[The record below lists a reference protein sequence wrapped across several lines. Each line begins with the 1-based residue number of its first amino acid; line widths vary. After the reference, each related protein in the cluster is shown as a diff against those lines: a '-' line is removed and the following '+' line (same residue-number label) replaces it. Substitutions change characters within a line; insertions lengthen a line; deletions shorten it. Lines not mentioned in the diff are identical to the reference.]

1 MNEKS
6 GGTSL
11 TSSKVAALL
20 GVHSS
25 TVKRWCEEGSLISE
39 KTEGG
44 HRRIRLADAL
54 DTAKRRGITTFLDS
68 FHPWEANV
76 YLAVSEAEDRGD
88 FFRLHNLALH
98 WLSNG
103 NPELMGRLLFA
114 VGNRPRVSFPRFL
127 DEGVRDFM
135 ALVGEEWQ
143 GGRLAVGEEHM
154 ASQVVLEVLLRFR
167 TGWDHPFTPSPSTN
181 DILPVAVVGAMQ
193 GDHHDLG
200 AQAVRVLLEREGWRV
215 YYLGADVPLEEF
227 AEVQRAQGA
236 SLVCISLSPRSTL
249 PDLQRAI
256 RVLGEYYRPRYPY
269 ALGLGGSLEGISREM
284 VQEGPFKAQ
293 SFFLS
298 AREFVHWVRT
308 LDEDSDSQDPR
319 RVA

>member
-1 MNEKS
+1 MNEKP

-11 TSSKVAALL
+11 TSSKVADLL

-25 TVKRWCEEGSLISE
+25 TVKRWCEEGSLISN
-39 KTEGG
+39 KTDGG
-44 HRRIRLADAL
+44 HRRIQLGDAL
-54 DTAKRRGITTFLDS
+54 HHARERGISTFLDS

-76 YLAVSEAEDRGD
+76 YLAVTGAEERGD
-88 FFRLHNLALH
+88 YRRLHNLALR
-98 WLSNG
+98 WLSDG

-114 VGNRPRVSFPRFL
+114 AGNRPHLSFPQFL

-143 GGRLAVGEEHM
+143 GGRLAVGEEHL

-167 TGWDHPFTPSPSTN
+167 TGWDNPFVPSPTTN
-181 DILPVAVVGAMQ
+181 DLLPVAVVGAMQ

-215 YYLGADVPLEEF
+215 YYLGANVPLEEF
-227 AEVQRAQGA
+227 AGVQRAQGA

-256 RVLGEYYRPRYPY
+256 RVLEDYYRPAFPY
-269 ALGLGGSLEGISREM
+269 ALGLGGSLGAISREM
-284 VQEGPFKAQ
+284 VQEGPFQAR
-293 SFFLS
+293 SLFSS
-298 AREFVHWVRT
+298 ALEFVHWART
-308 LDEDSDSQDPR
+308 LREDGDSQDPR

>member
-1 MNEKS
+1 MNEKR

-11 TSSKVAALL
+11 TSSKVADLL

-25 TVKRWCEEGSLISE
+25 TVKRWCEEGSLTSE

-44 HRRIRLADAL
+44 HRRIQLADAL
-54 DTAKRRGITTFLDS
+54 GTAKERGISTFLDI

-76 YLAVSEAEDRGD
+76 YLAVSDAEERGD
-88 FFRLHNLALH
+88 FLRLHNLALL
-98 WLSNG
+98 WLGNG
-103 NPELMGRLLFA
+103 NPELMGRLLFE
-114 VGNRPRVSFPRFL
+114 VGNRQSLPFPQFL

-167 TGWDHPFTPSPSTN
+167 TGWDHPLAPNNSAH
-181 DILPVAVVGAMQ
+181 DHLPVAVVGAMQ

-256 RVLGEYYRPRYPY
+256 RVLGDYYRPGYPY
-269 ALGLGGSLEGISREM
+269 ALGLGGGLEAITRERI
-284 VQEGPFKAQ
+284 QEGPFQAQ
-293 SFFLS
+293 ALFSS
-298 AREFVHWVRT
+298 AQEFVHWVRT
-308 LDEDSDSQDPR
+308 LQKDSDSQDPR